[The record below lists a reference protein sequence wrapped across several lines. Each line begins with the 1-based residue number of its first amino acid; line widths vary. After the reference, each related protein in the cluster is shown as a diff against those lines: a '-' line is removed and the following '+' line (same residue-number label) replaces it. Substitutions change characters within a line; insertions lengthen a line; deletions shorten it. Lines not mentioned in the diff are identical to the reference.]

1 MTEDTG
7 PGWSL
12 PAADPHGPAL
22 RFSFDPG
29 TRCMTLYGEL
39 DFTNAAVL
47 ASAIAA
53 IHGRDPGHI
62 RLDIHELR
70 FTDAASVT
78 LFLASCK
85 ALGGEDVPV
94 LIDGAT
100 SSVRRACDA
109 AGLGALLS

>member
-1 MTEDTG
+1 MTEETW
-7 PGWSL
+7 PGRS
-12 PAADPHGPAL
+12 PDAHDPQSPAL
-22 RFSFDPG
+22 RFRFDPG
-29 TRCMTLYGEL
+29 TRRMTLYGEL
-39 DFTNAAVL
+39 DFTNGAVL
-47 ASAIAA
+47 SSAISA

-62 RLDIHELR
+62 TLDIRELR
-70 FTDAASVT
+70 FTDPASVT

-85 ALGGEDVPV
+85 ALGGEGVPV